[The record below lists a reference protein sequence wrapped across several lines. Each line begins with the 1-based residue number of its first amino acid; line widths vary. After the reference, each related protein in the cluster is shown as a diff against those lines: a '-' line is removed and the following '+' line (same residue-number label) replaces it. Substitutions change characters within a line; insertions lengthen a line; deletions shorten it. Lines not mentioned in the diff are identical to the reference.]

1 MAPTILIVGATGNTG
16 RSVVETLPNLLKNNP
31 SLAQHR
37 ILALTR
43 SKDSLAAQ
51 KLAAVP
57 GVEVAEQHWNE
68 ITAEW
73 FREHEVERVFIAAH
87 TGASAFAEEGQFYIE
102 AKRAGVKYVVRI
114 STTAANVKPDCP
126 VYYPRTHWAIEQM
139 LSQPGFEGLHWSSLQ
154 PNVFFS
160 FVLRPAVELI
170 KQHRQTGKHGH
181 LSLMLDAD
189 TPTGVIDAWDVGIVA
204 AHLLAADDTSQHNR
218 ARYVL
223 NGPEDLTGSQVVHM
237 VEEQIGAKIEDVR
250 FKDLSFIDQWAD
262 SLKDGSKNLI
272 RTIKSAQASAWS
284 GEATASTTSKEIFA
298 LAPPKGTAK
307 QALEQLLQ

>member
-16 RSVVETLPNLLKNNP
+16 RSVVETLPKLLKNNP
-31 SLAQHR
+31 SLAQHQ

-43 SKDSLAAQ
+43 SKESPAAQ

-87 TGASAFAEEGQFYIE
+87 TGASAFAEEGQFHIE

-126 VYYPRTHWAIEQM
+126 VYYARTHWAIEQM
-139 LSQPGFEGLHWSSLQ
+139 LSQPEFEALHWSSLQ

-160 FVLRPAVELI
+160 FVLGPAAELI
-170 KQHRQTGKHGH
+170 KQYRQTGKLGH
-181 LSLMLDAD
+181 LSLMLNAD

-204 AHLLAADDTSQHNR
+204 AHLLAADNTSQHNH

-223 NGPEDLTGSQVVHM
+223 NGPKDITGSQVVSM
-237 VEEQIGAKIEDVR
+237 VEEQVGAKIEDVR

-262 SLKDGSKNLI
+262 SLTDGSKNLI
-272 RTIKSAQASAWS
+272 RTIKNAPTSAWS
-284 GEATASTTSKEIFA
+284 GEATTSTTSKEILA
-298 LAPPKGTAK
+298 LAPPKGTAE
-307 QALEQLLQ
+307 QALEQLLR

>member
-16 RSVVETLPNLLKNNP
+16 RSVVETLPRLLKNNP
-31 SLAQHR
+31 SLSQHR

-43 SKDSLAAQ
+43 SKESPAAQ

-57 GVEVAEQHWNE
+57 TVEVAEQHWNE

-87 TGASAFAEEGQFYIE
+87 TGASAFAEEGQFHIE

-114 STTAANVKPDCP
+114 STTAANVKPDCS

-139 LSQPGFEGLHWSSLQ
+139 LSQPEFEALHWSSLQ

-160 FVLRPAVELI
+160 FVLGPAAELI
-170 KQHRQTGKHGH
+170 KQYRQTGKHGH
-181 LSLMLDAD
+181 LSLMLNAD
-189 TPTGVIDAWDVGIVA
+189 TPTGVIDPWDVGVVA
-204 AHLLAADDTSQHNR
+204 AHLLATENTGQHNR

-223 NGPEDLTGSQVVHM
+223 NGPEDLTGSQVVSM
-237 VEEQIGAKIEDVR
+237 VEKEIGVKLEDVR

-262 SLKDGSKNLI
+262 SVTDGSKNLI
-272 RTIKSAQASAWS
+272 RTIKNAPLTAWS
-284 GEATASTTSKEIFA
+284 GDAKASTTSKEILA
-298 LAPPKGTAK
+298 LAPPKGTAE
-307 QALEQLLQ
+307 QALKQLLQ